1 MLFTVS
7 FRSSEFCG
15 SYSACFIN
23 DQILLDLLDWTTACV
38 CSEVPDAMFVKAHAA
53 SNCKEG
59 LQNKKKKYCN
69 MNFQPELISTLA
81 KFWEFSQCN
90 IPSCRNTHLSS
101 LSRQCT
107 KIGNIPDFIRSSI
120 GGLRS
125 LESSFLFRK
134 RKQKLKSQNEKRGL
148 GRISGGCLVQ
158 PSVQSAAI
166 AIT

>member
-1 MLFTVS
+1 
-7 FRSSEFCG
+7 
-15 SYSACFIN
+15 
-23 DQILLDLLDWTTACV
+23 
-38 CSEVPDAMFVKAHAA
+38 MFVKAHAA

-59 LQNKKKKYCN
+59 
-69 MNFQPELISTLA
+69 
-81 KFWEFSQCN
+81 
-90 IPSCRNTHLSS
+90 LSS

-166 AIT
+166 AIA